1 MMKTCPQQI
10 VHYMHDYLDGA
21 ITKDDE
27 QLLNDHL
34 HTCVS
39 CQNLMDDLEAA
50 VQFIQEAEP
59 IHAPEGFVNDVMG
72 QLPKQKSQANV
83 QKWLRKHPL
92 LSAAAL
98 FLMLMSATFFSNYG
112 NDQQF
117 SFTNNPNLIV
127 EGETVIVPEG
137 EVIQG
142 DLLVK
147 NGELRIEGEV
157 DGNVTVVKGSKYMA
171 STGVVTG
178 TVEEIDE
185 AFDWLWYK
193 IKEITNDVFGVFKSG
208 KTVEE

>member
-1 MMKTCPQQI
+1 MKTCPKQI
-10 VHYMHDYLDGA
+10 VHYMHEFLDGA
-21 ITKDDE
+21 INQEDE

-34 HTCVS
+34 NTCVA
-39 CQNLMDDLEAA
+39 CRNLMDELEAA

-59 IHAPEGFVNDVMG
+59 IRAPEGFVNNVMG

-83 QKWLRKHPL
+83 QKWLRRHPL

-98 FLMLMSATFFSNYG
+98 FFMLMSATFFSSYG

-117 SFTNNPNLIV
+117 SFTNQPNLIV

-171 STGVVTG
+171 STAVVTG
-178 TVEEIDE
+178 TSEEINE

-193 IKEITNDVFGVFKSG
+193 IKEITSDVFSVFKSG
-208 KTVEE
+208 KTAED